1 MSKVKKTIIPQ
12 LSSHDSSVFE
22 SEKLDLE
29 SPKKESTFITN
40 LNTDKM
46 RFNINK
52 LLLENHRGKEKIDVF
67 EEKILKMKIFQI
79 YQKESLEKYLNDERF
94 SIQER
99 IDHIVKMYKI
109 YENIYKE
116 YSSDL
121 TRYINFLFKISNE
134 MDLEQRVTSKKKKD
148 LTYEI
153 EVLVDKLINK
163 QKELEYLI
171 NTRNFIF
178 WVKNKD
184 NNIINMNNQYVYR
197 VSKRSFEISLQIQS
211 ENEEEDSETIYKKII
226 SSESMVLL
234 APGI

>member
-1 MSKVKKTIIPQ
+1 
-12 LSSHDSSVFE
+12 
-22 SEKLDLE
+22 
-29 SPKKESTFITN
+29 
-40 LNTDKM
+40 
-46 RFNINK
+46 
-52 LLLENHRGKEKIDVF
+52 
-67 EEKILKMKIFQI
+67 
-79 YQKESLEKYLNDERF
+79 
-94 SIQER
+94 
-99 IDHIVKMYKI
+99 MYKI

-134 MDLEQRVTSKKKKD
+134 MDLEKRVTSKKKKD

-197 VSKRSFEISLQIQS
+197 VSKRI
-211 ENEEEDSETIYKKII
+211 
-226 SSESMVLL
+226 
-234 APGI
+234 